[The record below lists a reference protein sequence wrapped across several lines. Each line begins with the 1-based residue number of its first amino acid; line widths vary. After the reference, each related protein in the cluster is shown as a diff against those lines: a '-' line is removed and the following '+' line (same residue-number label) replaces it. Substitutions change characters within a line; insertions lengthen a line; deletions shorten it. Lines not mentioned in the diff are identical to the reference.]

1 MTDSVTILIERTKTG
16 LSQPLLDEFSLILE
30 KSKLSAVKDKNALTS
45 LIMSKGYL
53 KDVNP
58 LKLSYK
64 RKSKKSKRYVAL
76 ESPED
81 FKTLGRSLKV
91 KSLVRLQL
99 RDGTKGTPAPTA
111 TDQQFPVD
119 FGKMANALVEAA
131 IEHFKE
137 IVHELSTSHVQPLDK
152 ADLPSSLIVHESASC
167 DRCSPTAYKP
177 IRGVRFRC
185 LVCPDFDLCGEC
197 EAEVQSLKE
206 LVGGH
211 EPDHTMARIIKP
223 EGRFEIPSSLNQP
236 SILDMQLNHFGPE
249 DKDVIQTF
257 LANEDSREIM
267 SNFLRILQDSR
278 RYEEL
283 LGLISSDTSEDS
295 ELQHAKL
302 LSLLEP
308 ALSNKNNQVNDT
320 SGDVQIKKKE
330 FASNS
335 GLLSVVL
342 TNSSNVPVG
351 GGDLEFRF
359 SAGPKARESFWVN
372 NTLPILPGRKKRF
385 NLPSLPS
392 NFTKKADIQLSI
404 WAGSAKI
411 LECPF
416 LLDDTPNFELTP
428 NLVIESNCSSEMAPK
443 KEEVLAVKIAPIS
456 SGMATVHLTN
466 LTSRDFDCGNIT
478 FKVMNCFGQT
488 ICDMSIRK
496 LHGIKPERYAK
507 FNIPLSSGHMKFP
520 FKLLISNGATT
531 AVWELNAKQLS
542 GVFEITGEGIG
553 NTKSNGES
561 SDFVDAGKEVED
573 IEGQSVSESLEKSR
587 EISQSSQVI
596 LPYLPRESLN
606 NLKLSSSEYEDAE
619 SSLIAVEQESH
630 TDDISDYDIISVDGD
645 LVDEDDATSDFE
657 VLSTVTSV
665 L

>member
-16 LSQPLLDEFSLILE
+16 FSQPLVEEFSLILE
-30 KSKLSAVKDKNALTS
+30 KSELSAIKDKLALTS
-45 LIMSKGYL
+45 LIMSKGFL

-76 ESPED
+76 ETPED

-99 RDGTKGTPAPTA
+99 RDGTTPSAEPTG

-137 IVHELSTSHVQPLDK
+137 IVQELSTSHVQPLDK
-152 ADLPSSLIVHESASC
+152 ADSPPSLIVHESASC
-167 DRCSPTAYKP
+167 DRCSPIAYKP

-185 LVCPDFDLCGEC
+185 LVCADFDLCGEC

-206 LVGGH
+206 CVGGH
-211 EPDHTMARIIKP
+211 KPDHTMAKIIKP
-223 EGRFEIPSSLNQP
+223 EGRFEVPSSSNHP
-236 SILDMQLNHFGPE
+236 SILDLQLNNFGPE

-257 LANEDSREIM
+257 LANEDAREIM
-267 SNFLRILQDSR
+267 SNFLQILRHSR

-283 LGLISSDTSEDS
+283 LRLISSDTSEDN

-302 LSLLEP
+302 LSLLEH
-308 ALSNKNNQVNDT
+308 ALSKNSQANET
-320 SGDVQIKKKE
+320 SADVQFKKKE

-335 GLLSVVL
+335 GLLSVLL

-359 SAGPKARESFWVN
+359 SGEPKARKSFWVN
-372 NTLPILPGRKKRF
+372 NTLPIQPGRKKRF

-392 NFTKKADIQLSI
+392 DFTNVADTQLSI
-404 WAGSAKI
+404 WADSVKI

-416 LLDDTPNFELTP
+416 LLEDTPNFELAP
-428 NLVIESNCSSEMAPK
+428 SLVVESNRSSDLTPK
-443 KEEVLAVKIAPIS
+443 KEEVLVAKIFPIS
-456 SGMATVHLTN
+456 AGMATVHLSN
-466 LTSRDFDCGNIT
+466 LTSSEFDCGNIT
-478 FKVMNCFGQT
+478 FQVMNCFGRT
-488 ICDMSIRK
+488 ICDTSIRK
-496 LHGIKPERYAK
+496 QHGIKPERSAK
-507 FNIPLSSGHMKFP
+507 FNIPLRSGHMKFP
-520 FKLLISNGATT
+520 FKLLISNGAIT
-531 AVWELNAKQLS
+531 AVWELNSKQLS
-542 GVFEITGEGIG
+542 GVFRISGEGIG
-553 NTKSNGES
+553 NTKDDEES
-561 SDFVDAGKEVED
+561 TGFVDDGKEMED
-573 IEGQSVSESLEKSR
+573 IEGPSASLSLEKSKR
-587 EISQSSQVI
+587 ISQSSQVI
-596 LPYLPRESLN
+596 LPNLPRESLN
-606 NLKLSSSEYEDAE
+606 NSKISSSEYEDAE
-619 SSLIAVEQESH
+619 SSLIAAEQESH

-645 LVDEDDATSDFE
+645 IVDEDEATSDFE
-657 VLSTVTSV
+657 VLSTVTSE

>member
-1 MTDSVTILIERTKTG
+1 MTDSVTILIERSKTG
-16 LSQPLLDEFSLILE
+16 LSQPLLDEFSLVLE
-30 KSKLSAVKDKNALTS
+30 RSELSAVKDKNVLTS

-58 LKLSYK
+58 LKLSYR

-76 ESPED
+76 ETPED

-99 RDGTKGTPAPTA
+99 RDSTHETSAPTA

-119 FGKMANALVEAA
+119 LGKMANALVEAA

-137 IVHELSTSHVQPLDK
+137 IVQELSTSHVKPLDK
-152 ADLPSSLIVHESASC
+152 ADLPPSLVVHESASC
-167 DRCSPTAYKP
+167 DKCSPTAYKP

-197 EAEVQSLKE
+197 EAELQKLKE
-206 LVGGH
+206 CVGGH
-211 EPDHTMARIIKP
+211 EPDHTMAKIIKP
-223 EGRFEIPSSLNQP
+223 EGRFEIPSSSNQP
-236 SILDMQLNHFGPE
+236 SVLDMQLNNFGPE

-267 SNFLRILQDSR
+267 SNFLRILHNSR
-278 RYEEL
+278 RYQEL

-295 ELQHAKL
+295 ELQHAKI
-302 LSLLEP
+302 LSLLES
-308 ALSNKNNQVNDT
+308 ALKSNQVNDT
-320 SGDVQIKKKE
+320 SGNVQFKKKE
-330 FASNS
+330 LASNS
-335 GLLSVVL
+335 GILSVVL

-359 SAGPKARESFWVN
+359 SAGATAKESFWVN

-392 NFTKKADIQLSI
+392 KFTDLGDIELSI
-404 WAGSAKI
+404 WAGSVKI

-428 NLVIESNCSSEMAPK
+428 DLVVENNNSSDMALEN
-443 KEEVLAVKIAPIS
+443 EEVLAVKIVPIS
-456 SGMATVHLTN
+456 SGMATVHLSN

-496 LHGIKPERYAK
+496 LHGIKSQRSAK

-520 FKLLISNGATT
+520 FKLLISNGAIT

-542 GVFEITGEGIG
+542 GVFKISEEGTGD
-553 NTKSNGES
+553 TKNDGES
-561 SDFVDAGKEVED
+561 TDFVDAGKEIED

-596 LPYLPRESLN
+596 LPNLPRESLN
-606 NLKLSSSEYEDAE
+606 NSKLSSSEYEDAE
-619 SSLIAVEQESH
+619 SSLIAAEQESN

-645 LVDEDDATSDFE
+645 VVDEDDETSDFE